1 MCFWCAHDS
10 AGWPIHIMQSGY
22 IAHGRLVAL
31 SVTRGYR
38 GDQKVALRYKRQK
51 TTVWIVCLPLPH
63 SRSALPKISSF
74 FFQTSTLVNSTEEA
88 VRRLIERFEMVVFPV
103 PRFCNAISMDVAAM
117 YGACIYFKDWLYFFK
132 WSRWMQ
138 SNTVESELFLEA
150 CGQPCDAC
158 VIFFRRGTS

>member
-22 IAHGRLVAL
+22 IARGRLVAL

-38 GDQKVALRYKRQK
+38 SDQKMAPRYTRQIM
-51 TTVWIVCLPLPH
+51 TLWIGRSPLPH
-63 SRSALPKISSF
+63 SRSAFPRVF
-74 FFQTSTLVNSTEEA
+74 FFLFQTPTLVNNTEEA
-88 VRRLIERFEMVVFPV
+88 ARRLIERFQMVVSPV
-103 PRFCNAISMDVAAM
+103 PRFCNVISMDVAAM

-138 SNTVESELFLEA
+138 SDTVESELFLEA

-158 VIFFRRGTS
+158 GIFFWRGTS